1 MYTGGRDMDK
11 SFKECFAE
19 LCSDRASDAIVSARQ
34 NDAEYIEAMDKLNAI
49 RAQFTPAL
57 NDGNALLFAQ
67 LVDAYSYRQICE
79 TRLAYEQGM
88 RDGLRLNKIVGGV
101 A

>member
-1 MYTGGRDMDK
+1 MDK
-11 SFKECFAE
+11 SFRECFAE
-19 LCSDRASDAIVSARQ
+19 LCADRASDAIVSARQ
-34 NDAEYIEAMDKLNAI
+34 KDDEYIEAMDKLKIASN
-49 RAQFTPAL
+49 QVSQLLSVENQGLFTQ
-57 NDGNALLFAQ
+57 LL
-67 LVDAYSYRQICE
+67 DAYSNRQICE

>member
-1 MYTGGRDMDK
+1 MERR
-11 SFKECFAE
+11 FKECFAE
-19 LCSDRASDAIVSARQ
+19 LCADRASDAIVSARQ
-34 NDAEYIEAMDKLNAI
+34 KDAEYVVAVDNINSIIDSLNILLSTSNQQLLI
-49 RAQFTPAL
+49 RLA
-57 NDGNALLFAQ
+57 
-67 LVDAYSYRQICE
+67 DAYSCRQICE

>member
-1 MYTGGRDMDK
+1 MDK

-19 LCSDRASDAIVSARQ
+19 LCADRASDAIVSARQ
-34 NDAEYIEAMDKLNAI
+34 KDAEIVEAQRNLVSVLEQVSQLLDSVSDGLLKQSTLTKLS
-49 RAQFTPAL
+49 
-57 NDGNALLFAQ
+57 
-67 LVDAYSYRQICE
+67 DAYSRRQICE

>member
-1 MYTGGRDMDK
+1 
-11 SFKECFAE
+11 
-19 LCSDRASDAIVSARQ
+19 
-34 NDAEYIEAMDKLNAI
+34 MDKLNDI
-49 RAQFTPAL
+49 RAKLVPLL
-57 NDGNALLFAQ
+57 NDGNEFLLNK
-67 LVDAYSYRQICE
+67 LIDAYTHRQVCE

>member
-1 MYTGGRDMDK
+1 MDK
-11 SFKECFAE
+11 GFKECFAE

-34 NDAEYIEAMDKLNAI
+34 RDVEYVAAMDKLNCI
-49 RAQFTPAL
+49 RDQLVPLL
-57 NDGNALLFAQ
+57 NDGNEFLLTQ

>member
-1 MYTGGRDMDK
+1 MEK

-19 LCSDRASDAIVSARQ
+19 LCADRASDAIVSARQ
-34 NDAEYIEAMDKLNAI
+34 KDAEYVEAVDKLNDI
-49 RAQFTPAL
+49 RAQLVPLL
-57 NDGNALLFAQ
+57 NDGNEFLLTQ
-67 LVDAYSYRQICE
+67 LADAYSNRQICE

>member
-1 MYTGGRDMDK
+1 MERR
-11 SFKECFAE
+11 FKECFAE
-19 LCSDRASDAIVSARQ
+19 LCADRASDAIVSARQ
-34 NDAEYIEAMDKLNAI
+34 KDAEYVVAVDNINSIIDSLNI
-49 RAQFTPAL
+49 
-57 NDGNALLFAQ
+57 LLSTSNQQ
-67 LVDAYSYRQICE
+67 LLTQLADAYSNRQICE

>member
-1 MYTGGRDMDK
+1 MDK
-11 SFKECFAE
+11 SFKDCFTE
-19 LCSDRASDAIVSARQ
+19 LCADRAGDAIVSARQ
-34 NDAEYIEAMDKLNAI
+34 KDAEYIEAMDKLNAI
-49 RAQFTPAL
+49 RAQFTPTL

-67 LVDAYSYRQICE
+67 FLDAYTRRQVCE

-88 RDGLRLNKIVGGV
+88 RDGLRLNKIVGGI